1 MIPSRGMWPEVDT
14 CKGTSSQK
22 PGYRVSL
29 GIGMMVVGGMRKGE
43 EDWGKDRE
51 GAGAALEGLK
61 DGCASQRSHVGL
73 EHLRGLG
80 R

>member
-1 MIPSRGMWPEVDT
+1 
-14 CKGTSSQK
+14 
-22 PGYRVSL
+22 
-29 GIGMMVVGGMRKGE
+29 MRKGE